1 MDAYLTAVENAHR
14 DGGDGVETAVAKE
27 LNDLAR
33 ELQEACES
41 IGFFYLTGFER
52 VLPREVCTKAL
63 AAARCDASQSVILI
77 HTLRHDSLRARG

>member
-63 AAARCDASQSVILI
+63 AAARCDASRSVILI
-77 HTLRHDSLRARG
+77 HTLRHDLLRARG

>member
-1 MDAYLTAVENAHR
+1 MKAMETSGLRIISMDAYLTAVDYAHR
-14 DGGDGVETAVAKE
+14 DGGDGGETAAAKE

-63 AAARCDASQSVILI
+63 AAARCDAS
-77 HTLRHDSLRARG
+77 